1 MCYNLV
7 LIYISLISESGITFP
22 GHLPEGTRVPGSLA
36 LTSTHSGAHALT
48 SQINLTK
55 AGSVP
60 ITPPRISD
68 LFILHVHESVS
79 LGSLGS
85 CGVEHESVLYI

>member
-7 LIYISLISESGITFP
+7 LIYISLISKCGITFP
-22 GHLPEGTRVPGSLA
+22 GHLPGGTRVPVSLP
-36 LTSTHSGAHALT
+36 LTSAHSGAHALT

-60 ITPPRISD
+60 IAPPQDI
-68 LFILHVHESVS
+68 
-79 LGSLGS
+79 
-85 CGVEHESVLYI
+85 